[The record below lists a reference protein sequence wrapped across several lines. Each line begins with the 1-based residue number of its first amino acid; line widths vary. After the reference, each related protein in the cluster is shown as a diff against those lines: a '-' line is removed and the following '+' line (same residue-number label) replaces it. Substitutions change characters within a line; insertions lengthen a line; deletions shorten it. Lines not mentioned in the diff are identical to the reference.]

1 MHFASWTL
9 LCQQQKKQCFL
20 TTLIEQCHTV
30 YSYRYV
36 NSLEFNGCALE
47 EHTSASQSEEVI
59 ASNRCTSL
67 LGPRDFSVLWSLPNL
82 WRPVVSHESSV
93 TKNKLPAHW
102 TGHNNKRCHYFHGNW
117 SHLRREKSIVNI
129 IVSGVEPHIEE
140 VWFVMHAAHLATL
153 LSGEVVLVFED
164 QAEEP
169 KLCEGSCMCKKSP
182 KLAHKFWKR
191 EKNTLHNLT
200 VS

>member
-1 MHFASWTL
+1 MGFKAFCFLNSTMPATN
-9 LCQQQKKQCFL
+9 KKQCFL
-20 TTLIEQCHTV
+20 PTLIAQCHTV
-30 YSYRYV
+30 HSYRYV

-59 ASNRCTSL
+59 ASNRCASS

-164 QAEEP
+164 QAEET
-169 KLCEGSCMCKKSP
+169 KLCEGSCMSKKSP
-182 KLAHKFWKR
+182 KLARKC
-191 EKNTLHNLT
+191 
-200 VS
+200 

>member
-1 MHFASWTL
+1 MLHWHPKKSIHMVFKAFCCFSSMPMTN
-9 LCQQQKKQCFL
+9 KKQCFR
-20 TTLIEQCHTV
+20 TTFMLQCHTV
-30 YSYRYV
+30 HLHRYV
-36 NSLEFNGCALE
+36 NSLELNGCALE
-47 EHTSASQSEEVI
+47 ERTSASQSEEVI
-59 ASNRCTSL
+59 ASNRCASS
-67 LGPRDFSVLWSLPNL
+67 LGPRDFSALWSLPNL

-140 VWFVMHAAHLATL
+140 VWFVMHAAHLSTL

-164 QAEEP
+164 QT
-169 KLCEGSCMCKKSP
+169 KGI
-182 KLAHKFWKR
+182 
-191 EKNTLHNLT
+191 
-200 VS
+200 